1 MKHIFYIFALLF
13 LVACSEKIDNSNNNE
28 SEEIDYTTTNSE
40 QWNITEQKIAA
51 NCEFDEQEVLGRL
64 QMEGLWSAKDI
75 FFGCDNGEYGVN
87 GRLLRDGGI
96 FLVFEFGQDG
106 FCKEYSE
113 GDDPS
118 CVPLFTRHRW
128 GYDHATRTLT
138 TCTAQA
144 IVRSVS
150 DTEIILDGGLC
161 GFECGYGRE
170 WEGDPTK
177 KIYYPD
183 HGIFYRFVLTF
194 NSDKSYWED
203 AVEFNEHIE

>member
-1 MKHIFYIFALLF
+1 MKHIFYILALLF
-13 LVACSEKIDNSNNNE
+13 LVACSENE
-28 SEEIDYTTTNSE
+28 PAKKVNPNEINTK
-40 QWNITEQKIAA
+40 QWDITEQKIAA

-64 QMEGLWSAKDI
+64 QMEGTWNAYEYFL
-75 FFGCDNGEYGVN
+75 GCDNGEYGTLGNIAYDIV
-87 GRLLRDGGI
+87 GGTI
-96 FLVFEFGQDG
+96 PIFEFMPDNI
-106 FCKEYSE
+106 CYKYSE
-113 GDDPS
+113 LDLP
-118 CVPLFTRHRW
+118 PFTRLYQQYEW
-128 GYDHATRTLT
+128 SYDHATRTLT

-161 GFECGYGRE
+161 GFECGYDRE